1 MRRWLCAAGRVS
13 TSVFPF
19 PASSPFEGEAPAA
32 IGGPCGLC
40 GVDHAAPLDPVCAT
54 AALQAWWLELSSS
67 SSLLAPKLRQAGG
80 KMIAVLVGLDGHGQR
95 VELRGISGDLLGVG
109 DVDGCVPSIIRR
121 EDTADLEAHTLA
133 IVQQATATLDAG
145 VIDGVDGIDDD
156 DVQRLRQ
163 LRKQASR
170 TLMAAM
176 NDAVT
181 LVNRAGREASLRDVF
196 VGDGIPSGTADCA
209 LPKLLQQANRQGLT
223 VLGVAEAWWG
233 PGLGVGERRHG
244 LLAMPCARRCAPILG
259 YLVCDAP

>member
-1 MRRWLCAAGRVS
+1 M
-13 TSVFPF
+13 
-19 PASSPFEGEAPAA
+19 

-40 GVDHAAPLDPVCAT
+40 GVDHAALLDPACAT
-54 AALQAWWLELSSS
+54 AALQAWWLELLSSS
-67 SSLLAPKLRQAGG
+67 SPLAPLLRQAGG

-95 VELRGISGDLLGVG
+95 VELRGISGDLLGVA

-121 EDTADLEAHTLA
+121 EDTAELEAHTLA
-133 IVQQATATLDAG
+133 IVQQATATLEAG
-145 VIDGVDGIDDD
+145 GIDDVE
-156 DVQRLRQ
+156 VQRLRL

-181 LVNRAGREASLRDVF
+181 LVNRAGRKASLRDVF

-244 LLAMPCARRCAPILG
+244 LLAMPCTRRCAPILG
-259 YLVCDAP
+259 YLVCDAR